1 MPGCVGEGR
10 CDNYGKQESLSPLL
24 FRLSHG
30 GEETHLLSPKPNF
43 SVARGEAGKGREI
56 DSRRSGEGKLS
67 PRIVAS
73 DM

>member
-1 MPGCVGEGR
+1 M
-10 CDNYGKQESLSPLL
+10 L